1 MATVYWAREGRI
13 FPLYRWN
20 PITSDKQTPWLVLSC
35 SKNCFPKG
43 ADAEDPGPDSQKPQQ
58 NTEVKPSQFLSV
70 RRLCEQGSV
79 LETPGPT
86 MTSLSC
92 SQIVW
97 DEAGPW
103 GDAEPQ
109 GLASLLPRA
118 SPPHPTPCLVCILT
132 SFHSK
137 GDNGH
142 REHTFSSFHS
152 FHTEWEPPVGRC
164 PVLPHRPRRAQALT
178 WTEIRSAKL

>member
-58 NTEVKPSQFLSV
+58 NTEVKPSQLLSV

-103 GDAEPQ
+103 GDAEPH

-118 SPPHPTPCLVCILT
+118 SPPHPTP
-132 SFHSK
+132 
-137 GDNGH
+137 
-142 REHTFSSFHS
+142 
-152 FHTEWEPPVGRC
+152 
-164 PVLPHRPRRAQALT
+164 AL
-178 WTEIRSAKL
+178 SAF